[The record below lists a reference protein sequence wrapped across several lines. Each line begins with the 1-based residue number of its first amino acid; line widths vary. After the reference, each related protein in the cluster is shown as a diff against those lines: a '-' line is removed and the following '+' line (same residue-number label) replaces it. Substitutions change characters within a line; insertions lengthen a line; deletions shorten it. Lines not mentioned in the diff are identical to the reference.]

1 MNELEKLRIG
11 IDKIDRQLLPLFLER
26 MDLCSQVAEYK
37 RGVGMP
43 VLDPVREAQVL
54 ENKMQILDDDS
65 MQNEV
70 YEFFNSI
77 MTISRV
83 RQNMLLA
90 NEKERIHCA
99 DVLARAQKRKEN
111 PVVVY
116 FGSEG
121 AYSEEAAIGVFGENC
136 DRFYAKTFEDA
147 FIALREQRADYAV
160 LPIENSSTGAI
171 ADVVDLLAENKY
183 YIVGEIF
190 IPIRHCLMGVKGA
203 DISDIRTV
211 YSHEQAI
218 LQSREFL
225 KTLNDVQC
233 ETYLSTALSAKA
245 VAESGDKT
253 KGAIAARRNADIYG
267 LDILA
272 EGINSSSE
280 NTTRFAV
287 ISIKPEVEKDCN
299 KISAMFKLKHESGQL
314 ARILTSFA
322 RGGLNL
328 MKLESRPI
336 PESPFEYRFF
346 VDYTGNFLDENVRSI
361 TDTAMS
367 EAESFTIL
375 GNYKTSGVR

>member
-54 ENKMQILDDDS
+54 ENKMQLLDDDS

-99 DVLARAQKRKEN
+99 DVLSGAQKRKEN

-203 DISDIRTV
+203 NISDIRTV

-287 ISIKPEVEKDCN
+287 ISIKSEIEKDCN

-367 EAESFTIL
+367 EAENFTIL
-375 GNYKTSGVR
+375 GNYKTYGVR